1 MTTPGEHGDDPW
13 PSDAAP
19 ARRDDLAVV
28 RVDDAIVAYS
38 PARRRTSCLDPLSAA
53 VLECLD
59 GSVTLAELADDL
71 AEVVG
76 SDRAEAHDYLG
87 RAVEGLRHLGLL
99 ADGDGDRGI
108 PAAPGSQPRTIAG
121 LVPAAA
127 PG

>member
-1 MTTPGEHGDDPW
+1 MTTPGQHGADPW
-13 PSDAAP
+13 PPDAAP

-38 PARRRTSCLDPLSAA
+38 PVRGRAACLDPLSAA
-53 VLECLD
+53 VFECLD

-76 SDRAEAHDYLG
+76 SDRAEAHDYLV
-87 RAVEGLRHLGLL
+87 RAVDGLRHLGLL
-99 ADGDGDRGI
+99 ADGDGDPGT
-108 PAAPGSQPRTIAG
+108 AAPGSQPRTIAG

-127 PG
+127 AG